1 MATTKS
7 SGESKAKAVPKKAA
21 PRASAAKE
29 AAPKKTE
36 AAPKKRAANATATN
50 ATSTNAKATAAKATA
65 TTATAKKTAPK
76 KALGPKL
83 TPPQLSLLEVISK
96 VTAPQGYVA
105 EKKPEQKTVD
115 TLLKHKLVKKGKKDE
130 KTKSYYVLISQFGK
144 KFLGTIQASASK
156 A

>member
-7 SGESKAKAVPKKAA
+7 SGESKAKAAPKKAA
-21 PRASAAKE
+21 PKASAPKE

-36 AAPKKRAANATATN
+36 GAPKKRAATAATAS
-50 ATSTNAKATAAKATA
+50 ATATAAKATA
-65 TTATAKKTAPK
+65 KKAAPK
-76 KALGPKL
+76 KTVGPKL

>member
-65 TTATAKKTAPK
+65 KKAAPK

>member
-7 SGESKAKAVPKKAA
+7 SGESKAKAAPK
-21 PRASAAKE
+21 ASAPKE

-36 AAPKKRAANATATN
+36 AAPKKRAAT
-50 ATSTNAKATAAKATA
+50 ATAAKAP
-65 TTATAKKTAPK
+65 AKKAAPK
-76 KALGPKL
+76 KAVGPKL

-115 TLLKHKLVKKGKKDE
+115 TLLKHKLVKKGRKDE

>member
-7 SGESKAKAVPKKAA
+7 SGESKAKAASKQAA
-21 PRASAAKE
+21 PKASAAKE

-36 AAPKKRAANATATN
+36 AAPKRSAATATA
-50 ATSTNAKATAAKATA
+50 ATATAATA
-65 TTATAKKTAPK
+65 KVTAAKATAKKTAPK
-76 KALGPKL
+76 KAVGPKL

-130 KTKSYYVLISQFGK
+130 KTKSYFVLISQFGK

>member
-7 SGESKAKAVPKKAA
+7 IGESKAKAASKKAA
-21 PRASAAKE
+21 PKASEAKE
-29 AAPKKTE
+29 AAPKTTE
-36 AAPKKRAANATATN
+36 AAPKKRAANATV
-50 ATSTNAKATAAKATA
+50 AKATAAKATVAKA
-65 TTATAKKTAPK
+65 TAVKATAKKAAPK

-115 TLLKHKLVKKGKKDE
+115 TLLKHKLVKKGKKDD

-144 KFLGTIQASASK
+144 KFLGTIQTSASK

>member
-7 SGESKAKAVPKKAA
+7 SGESKAKAASKKAA
-21 PRASAAKE
+21 PKASAAKA

-36 AAPKKRAANATATN
+36 AAPKRSAATATA
-50 ATSTNAKATAAKATA
+50 ATATAATA
-65 TTATAKKTAPK
+65 KVTAAKATAKKTAPK
-76 KALGPKL
+76 KAVGPKL

-130 KTKSYYVLISQFGK
+130 KTKSYFVLISQFGK

>member
-7 SGESKAKAVPKKAA
+7 SGESKAKAAPKKAA
-21 PRASAAKE
+21 PKASAAKE
-29 AAPKKTE
+29 AAPKTTE
-36 AAPKKRAANATATN
+36 AAPKKRAANATA
-50 ATSTNAKATAAKATA
+50 AKATAANATA
-65 TTATAKKTAPK
+65 ANATASKATAKKLAPK
-76 KALGPKL
+76 KAVGPKL

-115 TLLKHKLVKKGKKDE
+115 TLLKHKLVKKGKKDD

>member
-7 SGESKAKAVPKKAA
+7 SGESKAKAAPKKAA

-36 AAPKKRAANATATN
+36 AAPKKRAAT
-50 ATSTNAKATAAKATA
+50 ATSTTAKATAAKATA

-115 TLLKHKLVKKGKKDE
+115 TLLKHKLVKKGRKDE